1 MLFGLWLR
9 QIWMPHFCLSDI
21 VHQVLRVYCLTW
33 AYEITLIYL
42 YPPWLYWMAKLL
54 QPCLNLGEYIS
65 SGDCRSF
72 YHVDIVYMMLNLFFS
87 SAGRRA
93 VSLLMRV
100 SVCWSCQ
107 GHYPSFS
114 VLTILWFFP
123 EHRCFF
129 FFLRFCRYTPLLSAL
144 NMANTVLIWPWT
156 RKKGGLT
163 GLSCLCGLVAFP
175 NFPYAFFSLYLN
187 SRLFSSLLV
196 FLFISLLFAGR
207 FSFLTSKRME
217 GFAGTWRQQ

>member
-129 FFLRFCRYTPLLSAL
+129 FFWDFADILLYSQPSTWRIRCWYDL
-144 NMANTVLIWPWT
+144 G
-156 RKKGGLT
+156 REKKGAWLA
-163 GLSCLCGLVAFP
+163 CPV
-175 NFPYAFFSLYLN
+175 YA
-187 SRLFSSLLV
+187 V
-196 FLFISLLFAGR
+196 
-207 FSFLTSKRME
+207 
-217 GFAGTWRQQ
+217 